1 MVQNCGT
8 PSQQRLRS
16 LKIYTISRK
25 MLLNGA
31 HQLNVMYSSYTDVHD
46 IYINLYVYLYIM
58 YIFVYILLYMKFI
71 T

>member
-1 MVQNCGT
+1 
-8 PSQQRLRS
+8 
-16 LKIYTISRK
+16 

-31 HQLNVMYSSYTDVHD
+31 HQLNVMFSSYNDVHD
-46 IYINLYVYLYIM
+46 IYIYINLYVYLYIM